1 MSMPGVV
8 LAFVHG
14 ARYGLRSPQL
24 RAEIPFRIEFECGA
38 AERLGGRSRLA
49 REEFAAARLGAQ
61 LVVLDEHFAAQQ
73 HGRGPALYGLAF
85 PRRIAGAI
93 LHGLVGERDA
103 LLRIPDRHV
112 RIRADRERALPR
124 IEPVELRRIARGPLD
139 KLRD

>member
-1 MSMPGVV
+1 MACRQYALTASEASLTSYLDRRMSMPGVV

-14 ARYGLRSPQL
+14 ARYGLCSPQL

-73 HGRGPALYGLAF
+73 HGRGPA
-85 PRRIAGAI
+85 
-93 LHGLVGERDA
+93 
-103 LLRIPDRHV
+103 
-112 RIRADRERALPR
+112 
-124 IEPVELRRIARGPLD
+124 
-139 KLRD
+139 

>member
-49 REEFAAARLGAQ
+49 REEFATARLGAQ

-73 HGRGPALYGLAF
+73 HGGGPALYGLAF
-85 PRRIAGAI
+85 PRRVTGAI
-93 LHGLVGERDA
+93 LHGLVRERDA
-103 LLRIPDRHV
+103 LLRIPDRDV
-112 RIRADRERALPR
+112 GIRADRQRAFPG
-124 IEPVELRRIARGPLD
+124 IKPVDLGWIGRGPLD
-139 KLRD
+139 KL